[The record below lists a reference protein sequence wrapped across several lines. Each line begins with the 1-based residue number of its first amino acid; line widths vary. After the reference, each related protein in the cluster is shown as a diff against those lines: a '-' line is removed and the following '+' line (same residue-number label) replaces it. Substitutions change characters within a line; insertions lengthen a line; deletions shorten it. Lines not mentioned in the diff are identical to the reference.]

1 MMGQHLSLESFETV
15 LAEET
20 GPSTDYNAGYQD
32 GFAAAQAEVQAD
44 FTACQNALVQAIGD
58 MQFTYAEAH
67 SEILRGL
74 VPLFTAL
81 VTKIVPQ
88 CVSDSFLPQLVDL
101 LTSQARDEIA
111 GIPTLSVHPER
122 ADSLR
127 SILVDV
133 MPDVRIISD
142 PTLTPNAALISFCE
156 RETRIDADQ
165 LLMRVTTILNNIT
178 DTPNRTNQHG

>member
-1 MMGQHLSLESFETV
+1 MMGQHLSLESFETT
-15 LAEET
+15 LAKET
-20 GPSTDYNAGYQD
+20 GPSTEYNAGYQD
-32 GFAAAQAEVQAD
+32 GLAAAQAQVQVD
-44 FTACQNALVQAIGD
+44 LSECQNALVQAIGD

-101 LTSQARDEIA
+101 LTLQARDEIA
-111 GIPTLSVHPER
+111 GIPTLSVHPDR
-122 ADSLR
+122 AASLQ
-127 SILVDV
+127 SILVGV

-142 PTLTPNAALISFCE
+142 STLTLNAALVSFCQ

-178 DTPNRTNQHG
+178 DTSNRSNQHG